1 MCYLASFA
9 VKVNSTAH
17 RPTEERDTKI
27 GLGIFGIEKNWIGLY
42 KVYKNWI
49 ENLNE

>member
-17 RPTEERDTKI
+17 CPTEERNTKI
-27 GLGIFGIEKNWIGLY
+27 GLGIFRLRKIGLDCIKYTKIVYSKY
-42 KVYKNWI
+42 K
-49 ENLNE
+49 